1 MSNIS
6 NVSTIL
12 KDLDF
17 RFNKQYGQNFI
28 TDTNLLNAIVEDS
41 GITSDDVV
49 IEIGAGAGTLTRAI
63 AAVAKKVIAFEI
75 DNNLKPVLDLT
86 MQGIENVEVVFR
98 DIMKVTDDELREI
111 VGGDYKVVAN
121 LPYYITTPIIMRFL
135 ESDYKPQSL
144 SIMVQKEVAER
155 MVAKPNTEDYG
166 SITAVVDLY
175 ANTEITRIVGRNM
188 FFPVPKVDSA
198 VIRLDIVPDK
208 YDCDITAVKKII
220 KGAFAMRRKTL
231 VNNML
236 SLGFSR
242 KCAENS
248 ISGIG
253 LDIRVRG
260 EVLGVPE
267 FIALNNL
274 LIEGKLKDKMDN

>member
-1 MSNIS
+1 MS

-17 RFNKQYGQNFI
+17 RFNKQFGQNFI
-28 TDTNLLNAIVEDS
+28 TDTNLLSAMVDDS
-41 GITSDDVV
+41 GITSDDIV

-63 AAVAKKVIAFEI
+63 ANVAKRVIAFEI
-75 DNNLKPVLDLT
+75 DNNLRPVLDLT
-86 MQGIENVEVVFR
+86 LQGLDNVEVVFR
-98 DIMKVTDDELREI
+98 DIMKVTDEELRVI
-111 VGGDYKVVAN
+111 VGGKYKVVAN

-135 ESDYKPQSL
+135 ESDYQPNTL

-155 MVAKPNTEDYG
+155 LVAKPNTEDYG

-175 ANTEITRIVGRNM
+175 ADTEITRIVGRNM

-198 VIRLDIVPDK
+198 VIRLDIIKDK
-208 YDCDITAVKKII
+208 YNCDKTAVKKII

-236 SLGFSR
+236 SLGYTR
-242 KCAENS
+242 ECAEEA
-248 ISGIG
+248 IVGTG

-260 EVLGVPE
+260 EVLGVPQ
-267 FIALNNL
+267 FIMLNNL
-274 LIEGKLKDKMDN
+274 LLEGKLKSKQDN